1 MDQAC
6 KFIFIQRLLQIAEQ
20 WQVTFKGLV
29 MQRRQFC
36 LWKPAEQDGGLYKA
50 LATGDFNQL
59 EPGQVGQTLVAQ
71 EDVEGRL
78 GLRHQT
84 DCLSGVFRR
93 GQLLKTKALE
103 QALGGEQLKG
113 MVLHQQ
119 DSKGVIGHRGHTVSE
134 ASMKGM

>member
-84 DCLSGVFRR
+84 DCLSGVFRLDEPDVMLR
-93 GQLLKTKALE
+93 NLTHLLPVHIVERTRWWVRIMPL
-103 QALGGEQLKG
+103 
-113 MVLHQQ
+113 V
-119 DSKGVIGHRGHTVSE
+119 
-134 ASMKGM
+134 